1 MRMEYKA
8 SKKLAQETIEY
19 AKEMTPMDRNDFIDL
34 MSDQYHIAIHR
45 RYPKREVKK
54 FSDLLTKLVKKFGN

>member
-1 MRMEYKA
+1 MEYKA

>member
-19 AKEMTPMDRNDFIDL
+19 ANEMTPMDRNDFIDL

-54 FSDLLTKLVKKFGN
+54 GSLLEGRCLQMVLC